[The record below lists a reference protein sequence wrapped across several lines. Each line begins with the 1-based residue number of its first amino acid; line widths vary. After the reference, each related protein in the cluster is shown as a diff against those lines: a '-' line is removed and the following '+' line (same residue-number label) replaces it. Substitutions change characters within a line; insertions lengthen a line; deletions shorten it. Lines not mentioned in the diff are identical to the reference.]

1 MKKYKY
7 QMHVHT
13 HPCSHCSHML
23 PDELTQALHDGGYQG
38 CVLTNHFYWGNTGI
52 DTDLPWEDFVKEY
65 ERDYIECKK
74 SAEKF
79 DLDIIFAVEE
89 EVENGLEILCYG
101 ITPEV
106 LYAHPELKEQNLE
119 NWSKLRDE
127 HGAVIIQAHPFRN
140 RQSIP
145 VRKVFS
151 HDLIDGIEVFN
162 SGNNPE
168 DNARAEEYALEN
180 PDLIFITGAD
190 SHSGKN
196 ACVGGIETEKRIKN
210 EKELAEILKA
220 KKFEMIKGNF

>member
-1 MKKYKY
+1 MKTYKY
-7 QMHVHT
+7 QMHTHT

-52 DTDLPWEDFVKEY
+52 DTDLSWEEFVRAY
-65 ERDYIECKK
+65 ELDYIECKK

-79 DLDIIFAVEE
+79 GLDIIFAVEE
-89 EVENGLEILCYG
+89 EVEKGLEILIYG
-101 ITPEV
+101 ITPEI

-119 NWSKLRDE
+119 SWSKLRKC
-127 HGAVIIQAHPFRN
+127 GAVIIQAHPFRN
-140 RQSIP
+140 RKSIP

-168 DNARAEEYALEN
+168 DNMEAEEYSLKN
-180 PDLIFITGAD
+180 PDLIFISGAD

-196 ACVGGIETEKRIKN
+196 ACVGGIETNVRIRN
-210 EKELAEILKA
+210 EKELAEILKS
-220 KKFEMIKGNF
+220 KNFEMIKF

>member
-1 MKKYKY
+1 MKTYKY
-7 QMHVHT
+7 QMHTHT

-52 DTDLPWEDFVKEY
+52 DTDLPWEEFVKAY
-65 ERDYIECKK
+65 ELDYIACKK

-79 DLDIIFAVEE
+79 GLDISFAVEE
-89 EVENGLEILCYG
+89 EVDEGLEILIYG
-101 ITPEV
+101 ITPEI

-119 NWSKLRDE
+119 NWSKLRE
-127 HGAVIIQAHPFRN
+127 CGAVIIQAHPFRN

-168 DNARAEEYALEN
+168 DNTEALQYSEKN
-180 PDLIFITGAD
+180 PDLIFISGAD

-196 ACVGGIETEKRIKN
+196 ACIGGIETNVRIRN
-210 EKELAEILKA
+210 EKELAEILKS
-220 KKFEMIKGNF
+220 KNFEMIKF